1 MGITL
6 TIIALIVSVPIGG
19 LLVALVDK
27 KNNDQIIKL
36 MLALSGGFL
45 LSLAFIHFIPE
56 LYEHSSVKI
65 GSFILIGFLVQLL
78 LEFFSGGIE
87 HGHVHV
93 VKGAKLPIALV
104 VALSLH
110 AFLEGIPLGTQLAGA
125 EIATSHQH
133 EGGNGLLMGILF
145 HRIPVAIALTTVL
158 MASQVSKLKVW
169 MTLGIFA
176 ITTPVGLLLGWNSVE
191 VFKDFNFDI
200 ILAIVVG
207 MFLHI
212 STTIIFETSENHK
225 FNFIKLLAI
234 IGGAGLAFLIH

>member
-1 MGITL
+1 MGLTL
-6 TIIALIVSVPIGG
+6 TILVLILSVPVGG
-19 LLVALVDK
+19 MLVAFVDK
-27 KNNDQIIKL
+27 KDNDQIIKL
-36 MLALSGGFL
+36 MLAFSGGFL

-56 LYEHSSVKI
+56 LYEHSTVKI
-65 GSFILIGFLVQLL
+65 GIYILIGFLVQLL

-87 HGHVHV
+87 HGHVHS
-93 VKGAKLPIALV
+93 VKGAKIPIALV
-104 VALSLH
+104 IALSLH

-125 EIATSHQH
+125 EIATTHHH
-133 EGGNGLLMGILF
+133 EGGSGLLMGILL

-158 MASQVSKLKVW
+158 FASKISREKVW
-169 MTLGIFA
+169 FTLGIFA
-176 ITTPVGLLLGWNSVE
+176 LTTPVGLLIGWNSVG
-191 VFKDFNFDI
+191 VFDFDFNI

>member
-1 MGITL
+1 MGLTL
-6 TIIALIVSVPIGG
+6 TILALILSVPIGG
-19 LLVALVDK
+19 ILVALIDK

-36 MLALSGGFL
+36 MLAFSGGFL

-56 LYEHSSVKI
+56 LYEHSTVKI
-65 GSFILIGFLVQLL
+65 GIYILVGFLVQLL
-78 LEFFSGGIE
+78 LEYFSGGIE
-87 HGHVHV
+87 HGHVHS

-104 VALSLH
+104 IALSLH

-125 EIATSHQH
+125 EIATTHQH
-133 EGGNGLLMGILF
+133 EGGNGLLMGILL

-158 MASQVSKLKVW
+158 FASKISREKVW
-169 MTLGIFA
+169 FTLGIFA
-176 ITTPVGLLLGWNSVE
+176 LTTPIGLLIGWNSVG
-191 VFKDFNFDI
+191 VFDFNFDI

-234 IGGAGLAFLIH
+234 MGGAGLAFLIH

>member
-1 MGITL
+1 MGLTL
-6 TIIALIVSVPIGG
+6 TILALILSVPIGG
-19 LLVALVDK
+19 LLVTSIDK

-36 MLALSGGFL
+36 MLAFSGGFL

-56 LYEHSSVKI
+56 LYEHSTVKI
-65 GSFILIGFLVQLL
+65 GIYILVGFLVQLL

-87 HGHVHV
+87 HGHAHA
-93 VKGAKLPIALV
+93 VKGANLPVALV
-104 VALSLH
+104 IALSLH
-110 AFLEGIPLGTQLAGA
+110 ALLEGIPLGTQLAGA
-125 EIATSHQH
+125 EIATSHHH
-133 EGGNGLLMGILF
+133 EGGYGLLTGILL

-158 MASQVSKLKVW
+158 FASKISRGKVW
-169 MTLGIFA
+169 ITLGVFA
-176 ITTPVGLLLGWNSVE
+176 LTTPVGLLIGWNSVG
-191 VFKDFNFDI
+191 VFDFNFDI

-234 IGGAGLAFLIH
+234 IGGAGLAFFIH